1 MYFNTPTTTTAQIT
15 PFTNNTNTNDALLT
29 SSSRLHTIH
38 NQNFPRRTSSHL
50 SSSTHYTLNHKQR
63 PNHLNISSYTQV
75 PTVPPPPPPTASLLY
90 NSYYGGQGD
99 VTLSRVASSLSSN
112 AGCCSN
118 NNNINNNELNK
129 FSTFKSA
136 NISQKQGFAT
146 CCNTQLPLSQQ
157 TPTPHILLNT
167 VNNVNEINT
176 MTSTLRRLG
185 MSLTFRKY
193 L

>member
-1 MYFNTPTTTTAQIT
+1 MMYFNTPTTSSQIK
-15 PFTNNTNTNDALLT
+15 PFTNNNINTNDTLLS

-63 PNHLNISSYTQV
+63 PTHLNIASYTQV

-99 VTLSRVASSLSSN
+99 VTLSRVASSLIGN
-112 AGCCSN
+112 AGGCSN
-118 NNNINNNELNK
+118 NNNTNNNEL
-129 FSTFKSA
+129 STFKSA
-136 NISQKQGFAT
+136 NLSQKHSFAT
-146 CCNTQLPLSQQ
+146 CYNTQLPLAQQ
-157 TPTPHILLNT
+157 TSTPHILLNT
-167 VNNVNEINT
+167 VNNLNEINT

-185 MSLTFRKY
+185 MSHPPS
-193 L
+193 